1 MDGLGAGERRERGSE
16 GGGRK
21 RGSRKKEEWE
31 ERECRLRRR
40 CSAVTHARSYRLEK
54 GMGQR
59 ERGGGGAAW
68 GMERRYG
75 GGGGAKIKL
84 GLKMAEIS
92 SQQHI
97 DRVFSHWKLW

>member
-1 MDGLGAGERRERGSE
+1 MDGLGAGERSE

-31 ERECRLRRR
+31 EERECRLRR

-59 ERGGGGAAW
+59 ERGGAAW

-75 GGGGAKIKL
+75 GGGAKIEQ
-84 GLKMAEIS
+84 GLKMAEIIFPTT
-92 SQQHI
+92 Q
-97 DRVFSHWKLW
+97 